1 MNTTAE
7 VKMNPKVSATAHA
20 SSLEEDSR
28 ELSPC
33 VGRPYRFSSS
43 ARYCCQTAA

>member
-7 VKMNPKVSATAHA
+7 VNVNPKVSATAHA

-28 ELSPC
+28 EISTCL
-33 VGRPYRFSSS
+33 GRPYRFSSS
-43 ARYCCQTAA
+43 VRYCCQTAA